1 MLISSKYGSL
11 INSVSSY
18 IIDIND
24 FKDYLLEHEYQHP
37 LSERKL
43 RYPKAP
49 IDIQEKR
56 TRSKSVDAIE
66 KRRVDNQYSSNKADS
81 FQSSDNNGQDIPL
94 PISLVDS
101 IDDYIFPEEY

>member
-1 MLISSKYGSL
+1 M
-11 INSVSSY
+11 
-18 IIDIND
+18 
-24 FKDYLLEHEYQHP
+24 EHEYQHP

-49 IDIQEKR
+49 IDIHEKR

-66 KRRVDNQYSSNKADS
+66 KRRVENQYSSNKADS
-81 FQSSDNNGQDIPL
+81 FQFSDNNGQDIPL

-101 IDDYIFPEEY
+101 IDDYILPEEYDDLLDNFGSQSLIGHRLPDVPEFPKT